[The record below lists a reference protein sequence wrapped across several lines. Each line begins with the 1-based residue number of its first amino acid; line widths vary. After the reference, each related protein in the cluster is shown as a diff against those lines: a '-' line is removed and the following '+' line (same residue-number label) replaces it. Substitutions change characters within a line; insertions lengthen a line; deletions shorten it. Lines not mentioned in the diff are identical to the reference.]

1 MQAIKVVVAGDGA
14 VGKTTFLI
22 SLTLGCF
29 PIDYIPTTLDNYNAV
44 YPLENRPISL
54 GLWDTAGQA
63 DFDSL
68 RPISYNGADVIL
80 LFYSVVNPTSAENI
94 KEKWLQDA
102 RTHCPD
108 VPIFLIGTQID
119 QRENPKI
126 IEDLAERK
134 LKPLNK
140 ADGKRLAKEI
150 NAICYMECSAK
161 ENSTGYRDIFDAVLR
176 HVICEVKQGKKIG
189 KHCWS
194 IDCRQKMTQKVKCQ
208 GKCKHFYCAECI
220 EVWEDNFKGCPQCV
234 AYERQDRE
242 ATQKKVP
249 AIKKARV
256 PPSVRAIDQLEKER
270 IREEKERIKA
280 EKLNKKQME
289 KHGGLLETQEGDK
302 ERKNK
307 PQNDKEEKSKRPSDS
322 ED

>member
-1 MQAIKVVVAGDGA
+1 MQAIKVVVAGDGD

-29 PIDYIPTTLDNYNAV
+29 PTDYIPTTLDNYNAV
-44 YPLENRPISL
+44 YPLENRFISL

-94 KEKWLQDA
+94 KEKWLGDA
-102 RTHCPD
+102 RKHCPE

-119 QRENPKI
+119 QRDNPKI

-134 LKPLNK
+134 LKPLTK

-161 ENSTGYRDIFDAVLR
+161 ENAAGYRDIFDTVLR
-176 HVICEVKQGKKIG
+176 FVICEVKQCKRPG

-208 GKCKHFYCAECI
+208 GRCKHFYCADCI

-234 AYERQDRE
+234 IYERQDRE
-242 ATQKKVP
+242 VNQKKKFLV
-249 AIKKARV
+249 
-256 PPSVRAIDQLEKER
+256 S
-270 IREEKERIKA
+270 
-280 EKLNKKQME
+280 
-289 KHGGLLETQEGDK
+289 
-302 ERKNK
+302 KNK
-307 PQNDKEEKSKRPSDS
+307 EYLLL
-322 ED
+322 